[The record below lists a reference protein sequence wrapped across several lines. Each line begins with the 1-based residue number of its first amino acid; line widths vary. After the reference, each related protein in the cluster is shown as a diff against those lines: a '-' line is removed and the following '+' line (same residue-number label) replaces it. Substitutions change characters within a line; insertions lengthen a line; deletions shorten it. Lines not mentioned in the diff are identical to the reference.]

1 MITAL
6 CFGLASLANASTIDS
21 VAVSNVT
28 INEVVV
34 TGTRN
39 ATDVRHL
46 PMTISTINHEDI
58 VQSHQASLLPIITE
72 QVPGL
77 FTTSRGIM
85 GYGVSGGAAGT
96 ISLRGLSGG
105 SGQLMVLIDGHPQ
118 YMGLMGHPIADA
130 YQSFIAEKVEVLRG
144 PSSVLYGSNAMGGVV
159 NIVTRQMHDNGVKTN
174 ASIGY
179 GSYNTLQSEITNRTH
194 FGRFSSVVSGSYN
207 RTDGHRDNMEF
218 EQYGGFGKVGY
229 ELSRNWKV
237 GTNVNVTRFIASQPG
252 ATTSLLTDAD
262 QRVTRGMTSVAIDN
276 NYDKTSGS
284 ISLFYN
290 WGNHWI
296 NDGYATE
303 GGTPRAYRFRSHDKM
318 AGFSIYQSAQ
328 FFTGN
333 RITLGVDF
341 YHVAGEAWNKYI
353 SGENDGQRQDIA
365 KKHLNEIAGYLDFR
379 QALGQY
385 FTVDLAGRVDHNSRV
400 GTEFIPQAGLSV
412 HLPKAVELKASAS
425 KGFRYPTIR
434 EMYMFPPQNPDLE
447 PERMWNYEIAMSQHL
462 LDGKLSY
469 GVNIF
474 YIDGENMIMTVP
486 RQGATPLNMNTG
498 EIDNVGFELQG
509 NYRINRNWAINANY
523 SYLHM
528 DNPVIAAPENKLWVG
543 GSFTNQHWSVSS
555 GIQYIAG
562 LYTSVS
568 PEVKENFVL
577 WNIRGQYSV
586 NQYFGV
592 WVKGENLLAQSYEIN
607 AGFPMPRA
615 TVMCGINLNF

>member
-6 CFGLASLANASTIDS
+6 CFGFANASTIDS
-21 VAVSNVT
+21 VAISNVT

-159 NIVTRQMHDNGVKTN
+159 NIVTRQMHDNGVITN
-174 ASIGY
+174 ASVGY

-194 FGRFSSVVSGSYN
+194 FGRFSSVISGSYN

-229 ELSRNWKV
+229 ELSRNWKI
-237 GTNVNVTRFIASQPG
+237 GADVNVTRFIASQPG

-276 NYDKTSGS
+276 NYDKTSGG

-296 NDGYATE
+296 NDGYATD

-353 SGENDGQRQDIA
+353 SGENDGQRQGIA
-365 KKHLNEIAGYLDFR
+365 KKHLNEVAGYLDFR

-412 HLPKAVELKASAS
+412 HLPKTVELKASAS

-447 PERMWNYEIAMSQHL
+447 PEKMWNYEIAMSQHL

-543 GSFTNQHWSVSS
+543 GSFANQHWSVSS

-615 TVMCGINLNF
+615 TVMCGINLSF